1 MWILGTR
8 PPVRCNAPDSSAGQA
23 LRTGGA
29 LLIGVWAEGGAQVI
43 VTSKQAALITHGQ
56 RAVGELMD
64 DYRAAYE
71 MQALAGRRQLQD
83 EVFEGN
89 GVVVAHHPFILARQ
103 HQLQFDARQLDEG
116 AFGLRRFD
124 GEAAVEVWD
133 EVLLQIVVGGC
144 VIVNALMSE
153 FLWQSSLNG
162 AEGPFAAAARL
173 G

>member
-1 MWILGTR
+1 
-8 PPVRCNAPDSSAGQA
+8 
-23 LRTGGA
+23 
-29 LLIGVWAEGGAQVI
+29 
-43 VTSKQAALITHGQ
+43 
-56 RAVGELMD
+56 MD

-103 HQLQFDARQLDEG
+103 HQLQFDARQLDES
-116 AFGLRRFD
+116 AFGLGRFD

-133 EVLLQIVVGGC
+133 ELSLEIVIGGG
-144 VIVNALMSE
+144 VILNALMPE
-153 FLWQSSLNG
+153 FLWQTSLDG
-162 AEGPFAAAARL
+162 AEGALATAPGL